1 MKPTIRAL
9 WRGEVPREGESA
21 ELKCQLDDI
30 VKEKERLMRIVALQV
45 DDEGYRA
52 LLDYAELNKKYTELC
67 LANAYEDGFS
77 LGTKLTAEAFTH
89 EKNNRYK

>member
-52 LLDYAELNKKYTELC
+52 LMDYAELNKKYTELC

-77 LGTKLTAEAFTH
+77 LSSKLTAEAFAQQ
-89 EKNNRYK
+89 KNN